1 MYQIKNFDKLRVGVK
16 QASRSLKDH
25 QVATLLIARDAEQ
38 HVTRRILE
46 LAEIEAV
53 EIVYLQT
60 MKELGRLCQIDV
72 GAAVAVIIK

>member
-1 MYQIKNFDKLRVGVK
+1 MFEIKDFNKLRVGVK
-16 QASRSLKDH
+16 QTSRALKDH
-25 QVATLLIARDAEQ
+25 QVAKVLIASDAEQ

-46 LAEIEAV
+46 LATNDAV
-53 EIVYLQT
+53 EIEYIHS